1 MNNGHVKPHTFLP
14 IANSIM
20 WFAILNKYFYRS
32 IHYFL
37 LHCLS
42 EIFHQDKLLFL
53 FLRDEEKV

>member
-1 MNNGHVKPHTFLP
+1 MNNEYVKHHTFLP

-20 WFAILNKYFYRS
+20 WFAILNKYIYRS

-37 LHCLS
+37 LQCLS
-42 EIFHQDKLLFL
+42 ETFHQDKSLFL